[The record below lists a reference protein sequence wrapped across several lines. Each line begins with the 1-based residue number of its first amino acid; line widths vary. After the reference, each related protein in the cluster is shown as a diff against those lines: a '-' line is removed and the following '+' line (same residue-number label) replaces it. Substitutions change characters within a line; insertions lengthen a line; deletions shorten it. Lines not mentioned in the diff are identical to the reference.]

1 MLFPSQ
7 SPDGSVVTCLAL
19 SDAGVGDDLPNAV
32 GVFAAADPAALGEA
46 PDQGHHPR
54 PLLVEHA
61 LDVFTRPGLRGQ
73 RLAVTADGI
82 AAGRAW
88 SPRFTVTEPAAVHD
102 GTLRIAARDAE
113 AGLELVTEAQSL
125 PGGTLRIRHTVR
137 NIGEGEYLLDGLE
150 VHLPVGDDMDEILD
164 FTGRH
169 ENERAPQRHD
179 VVDGMWLREFRK
191 GRPNFEGAVL
201 VVGTKGFGFHHGSV
215 LLVQTAWS
223 GNSVLAVDRDTIE
236 TTGVVAGELLLPG
249 EIVLK
254 EGGSYTMPWVMV
266 TASDEGLD
274 GAMHSL
280 HTWERT
286 LPGHPACQPVTLN
299 VWEGVM
305 FDHDLDKLKEIARRA
320 ARIGVER
327 YVLDDGWFHLR
338 RDDHAGLGDWWVDTD
353 VWPDGLHPLV
363 DFVHGLGMQF
373 GLWFEPEMVNA
384 DSDMFRAHPD
394 WILQASGRTPI
405 EHRNQQVVDLT
416 NPEAF
421 DHVLD
426 AVSKVLGE
434 YAIDYVKWDHN
445 RFILEGG
452 ANRRGGAPAVHE
464 QTLAYYRLL
473 DALRERFPKVEWES
487 CASGGGRIDVGV
499 IEKVKRFWTSD
510 MTDALSRQRIQRW
523 TLQTIAPEYI
533 GAHISQPSS
542 QQSGRTFSLAFRA
555 ATAVFYSFGIEWDV
569 TKADDADLDELAAWI
584 EWYKANRDLLHSG
597 RSVRLDVPDPAV
609 FGHGVVAADRSRA
622 IIAHVQY
629 EESQTNRGVYLR
641 VPGLDPEAEYTVE
654 WTGPEPPSAALETLD
669 GFGPLGATKVTG
681 RYLATVGVRFP
692 RCRPETIRLVDI
704 VREQ

>member
-7 SPDGSVVTCLAL
+7 SSDCTTVTCLAL
-19 SDAGVGDDLPNAV
+19 SEAKVGDDLPNAV
-32 GVFAAADPAALGEA
+32 GVFASDNPSSFGSV

-73 RLAVTADGI
+73 RLAATTDGI
-82 AAGRAW
+82 TAGRDW
-88 SPRFTVTEPAAVHD
+88 SPRFVVIEPAAIRD
-102 GTLRIAARDAE
+102 ETLRIVAQDVS
-113 AGLELVTEAQSL
+113 AGLELTTEAQSL
-125 PGGTLRIRHTVR
+125 PGGTLRLRHSLK
-137 NIGEGEYLLDGLE
+137 NIGDGQYAIDGLE
-150 VHLPVGDDMDEILD
+150 IHVPVGDDMTEILD

-169 ENERAPQRHD
+169 ENERAPQRHKIA
-179 VVDGMWLREFRK
+179 DGMWLREFRK
-191 GRPNFEGAVL
+191 GRPNFEGSVIMA
-201 VVGTKGFGFHHGSV
+201 GTKGFDFHHGSV

-223 GNSVLAVDRDTIE
+223 GNSVLAVDRDSIE
-236 TTGVVAGELLLPG
+236 TTGIEAGELLLPG
-249 EIVLK
+249 EIVLN
-254 EGGSYTMPWVMV
+254 EGETYVMPWIMV
-266 TASDEGLD
+266 TASEEGLD
-274 GAMHSL
+274 GAMNSL
-280 HTWERT
+280 HEWERT
-286 LPGHPACQPVTLN
+286 LPEHPEHQPVTLN

-305 FDHDLDKLKEIARRA
+305 FNHDLDKLKEIARLA

-353 VWPDGLHPLV
+353 VWPNGLYPLV
-363 DFVHGLGMQF
+363 DFVHKQGMQF
-373 GLWFEPEMVNA
+373 GLWFEPEMVNPN
-384 DSDMFRAHPD
+384 SDMYREHPE

-405 EHRNQQVVDLT
+405 EHRNQQVVDLS

-421 DHVLD
+421 EHVFTSMCKVLD
-426 AVSKVLGE
+426 E

-452 ANRRGGAPAVHE
+452 TNQRGGAPAVHE

-473 DALRERFPKVEWES
+473 DSLHKRFPKVEWES
-487 CASGGGRIDVGV
+487 CASGGGRIDTGV
-499 IEKVKRFWTSD
+499 IERVKRFWASD

-555 ATAVFYSFGIEWDV
+555 ATAAFYSFGIEWDI
-569 TKADDADLDELAAWI
+569 TKANDDELNELASWI
-584 EWYKANRDLLHSG
+584 NWYKENRALLHSG
-597 RSVRLDVPDPAV
+597 RSVRLDVSDPSV
-609 FGHGVVAADRSRA
+609 FGYGVIAPDRSRA

-641 VPGLDPEAEYTVE
+641 VPGLEPDAEYTLK
-654 WTGPEPPSAALETLD
+654 WTGPEPPSASLESLD
-669 GFGPLGATKVTG
+669 EFGPIGKVKVTG
-681 RYLATVGVRFP
+681 KYLSAIGIRFP
-692 RCRPETIRLVDI
+692 RCRPETTRLVSIIKD
-704 VREQ
+704 